1 MRRQRRS
8 ITDITCEN
16 CKYLPT
22 KRSRNKRKQI
32 PKESDVKNLQLHG
45 SPVGYPV
52 AKTSCEEMTMDYS
65 QLSDFEINVAVFEAI
80 HNGSP
85 DYKEGENGDMV
96 FVSFEGDIVNGDA
109 VEVEVER
116 GSFNPCAN
124 PADSWP
130 IIEKYR
136 ISIINLDEDEWG
148 ARGVAY
154 CKSKRAIHENPLR
167 AAMIVFLMM
176 QRIQ

>member
-1 MRRQRRS
+1 
-8 ITDITCEN
+8 
-16 CKYLPT
+16 
-22 KRSRNKRKQI
+22 
-32 PKESDVKNLQLHG
+32 
-45 SPVGYPV
+45 
-52 AKTSCEEMTMDYS
+52 MDYS

-85 DYKEGENGDMV
+85 DYKEGENGAMV
-96 FVSFEGDIVNGDA
+96 FISFEGDIVNGDA

-124 PADSWP
+124 PADAWP
-130 IIEKYR
+130 IITENKISTMWMTAEK
-136 ISIINLDEDEWG
+136 EWCAWSG
-148 ARGVAY
+148 GDLEEGCWEWENIPDY
-154 CKSKRAIHENPLR
+154 CFCGESPLR

>member
-1 MRRQRRS
+1 
-8 ITDITCEN
+8 
-16 CKYLPT
+16 
-22 KRSRNKRKQI
+22 
-32 PKESDVKNLQLHG
+32 
-45 SPVGYPV
+45 
-52 AKTSCEEMTMDYS
+52 MDYS

-85 DYKEGENGDMV
+85 DYKEGENGAMV
-96 FVSFEGDIVNGDA
+96 FISFEGDIVNEDA

-124 PADSWP
+124 PADAWP
-130 IIEKYR
+130 IIMENM
-136 ISIINLDEDEWG
+136 IS
-148 ARGVAY
+148 VCAY
-154 CKSKRAIHENPLR
+154 KRANPGMKAVSWWEADSFGEHITLDDNPLR

>member
-1 MRRQRRS
+1 
-8 ITDITCEN
+8 
-16 CKYLPT
+16 
-22 KRSRNKRKQI
+22 
-32 PKESDVKNLQLHG
+32 
-45 SPVGYPV
+45 
-52 AKTSCEEMTMDYS
+52 MDYS

-124 PADSWP
+124 PADAWQ
-130 IIEKYR
+130 IITENKISTMWMTAEK
-136 ISIINLDEDEWG
+136 EWCAWSG
-148 ARGVAY
+148 GDLEEG
-154 CKSKRAIHENPLR
+154 CWEWENIPDYYFCGESPLR

-176 QRIQ
+176 QDANNA

>member
-1 MRRQRRS
+1 
-8 ITDITCEN
+8 
-16 CKYLPT
+16 
-22 KRSRNKRKQI
+22 
-32 PKESDVKNLQLHG
+32 
-45 SPVGYPV
+45 
-52 AKTSCEEMTMDYS
+52 MDYS

-124 PADSWP
+124 PSDAEP
-130 IIEKYR
+130 IIVENR
-136 ISIINLDEDEWG
+136 IGIIPAPENGLWKAAHRKVGSDSTPYHMTQD
-148 ARGVAY
+148 
-154 CKSKRAIHENPLR
+154 ENPLR

-176 QRIQ
+176 QDANNA

>member
-1 MRRQRRS
+1 
-8 ITDITCEN
+8 
-16 CKYLPT
+16 
-22 KRSRNKRKQI
+22 
-32 PKESDVKNLQLHG
+32 
-45 SPVGYPV
+45 
-52 AKTSCEEMTMDYS
+52 MDYS

-116 GSFNPCAN
+116 GSFNPCVN
-124 PADSWP
+124 PADAWP
-130 IIEKYR
+130 IITENN
-136 ISIINLDEDEWG
+136 ISIILDNPSMPCATDN
-148 ARGVAY
+148 ARDLFDDALPNVGVAY
-154 CKSKRAIHENPLR
+154 DNPLR

>member
-1 MRRQRRS
+1 
-8 ITDITCEN
+8 
-16 CKYLPT
+16 
-22 KRSRNKRKQI
+22 
-32 PKESDVKNLQLHG
+32 
-45 SPVGYPV
+45 
-52 AKTSCEEMTMDYS
+52 MDYS
-65 QLSDFEINVAVFEAI
+65 QLSDFDINVAVFEAI

-124 PADSWP
+124 PADAWP
-130 IIEKYR
+130 IIEKHR
-136 ISIINLDEDEWG
+136 ISILDQLTEWCVD
-148 ARGVAY
+148 AKGV
-154 CKSKRAIHENPLR
+154 RPIFDTRPLR

-176 QRIQ
+176 RRIQ

>member
-1 MRRQRRS
+1 
-8 ITDITCEN
+8 
-16 CKYLPT
+16 
-22 KRSRNKRKQI
+22 
-32 PKESDVKNLQLHG
+32 
-45 SPVGYPV
+45 
-52 AKTSCEEMTMDYS
+52 MTMDYS

-124 PADSWP
+124 PADAWP
-130 IIEKYR
+130 IITENN
-136 ISIINLDEDEWG
+136 ISIILDNPSMPCATDN
-148 ARGVAY
+148 ARDLFDDALPNVGVAY
-154 CKSKRAIHENPLR
+154 DNPLR

-176 QRIQ
+176 RRIQ

>member
-1 MRRQRRS
+1 
-8 ITDITCEN
+8 
-16 CKYLPT
+16 
-22 KRSRNKRKQI
+22 
-32 PKESDVKNLQLHG
+32 
-45 SPVGYPV
+45 
-52 AKTSCEEMTMDYS
+52 MDYS
-65 QLSDFEINVAVFEAI
+65 QLSDFEINKRVFKAI
-80 HNGSP
+80 VGAKPLGYPHNADGRSVGNESNGNYRWY
-85 DYKEGENGDMV
+85 DYCN
-96 FVSFEGDIVNGDA
+96 
-109 VEVEVER
+109 
-116 GSFNPCAN
+116 N
-124 PADSWP
+124 PADAWP

>member
-1 MRRQRRS
+1 
-8 ITDITCEN
+8 
-16 CKYLPT
+16 
-22 KRSRNKRKQI
+22 
-32 PKESDVKNLQLHG
+32 
-45 SPVGYPV
+45 
-52 AKTSCEEMTMDYS
+52 MDYS

-124 PADSWP
+124 PADAWP
-130 IIEKYR
+130 IIMENM
-136 ISIINLDEDEWG
+136 IS
-148 ARGVAY
+148 VCAY
-154 CKSKRAIHENPLR
+154 KRANPDMKAVSWWEADSFGEHITLDDNPLR

>member
-1 MRRQRRS
+1 M
-8 ITDITCEN
+8 
-16 CKYLPT
+16 
-22 KRSRNKRKQI
+22 
-32 PKESDVKNLQLHG
+32 
-45 SPVGYPV
+45 GYPV

-65 QLSDFEINVAVFEAI
+65 QLSDFEINRMVGDIIFKGLWACKPETSGNNTNKWYYGNADTTFEPL
-80 HNGSP
+80 NPLP
-85 DYKEGENGDMV
+85 DYCNDP
-96 FVSFEGDIVNGDA
+96 SA
-109 VEVEVER
+109 
-116 GSFNPCAN
+116 
-124 PADSWP
+124 SWP